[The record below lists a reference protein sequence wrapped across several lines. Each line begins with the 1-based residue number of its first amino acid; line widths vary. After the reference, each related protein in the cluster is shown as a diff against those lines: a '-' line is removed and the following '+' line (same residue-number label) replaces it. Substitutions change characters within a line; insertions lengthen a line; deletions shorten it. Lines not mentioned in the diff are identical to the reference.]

1 MKDAADEQEEM
12 EWVSVARPP
21 FNRWECFF
29 SLSFFL
35 FFLTDWKLFP
45 GWNSAGNL
53 LSILRSRSSRRTSQ
67 APAARVTP
75 ASRMRWRR
83 KRKKIGRTRIGGR
96 SASGARSS
104 ERRSSEQR
112 RPESVQV
119 IFLSH
124 QRTEEETWEPRE
136 GLTRSCSEEDWRKLK
151 KKDFAERCRRTST
164 SAVEETK

>member
-1 MKDAADEQEEM
+1 MKDAADKHEEM

-21 FNRWECFF
+21 FNRWDCFF
-29 SLSFFL
+29 SILLL
-35 FFLTDWKLFP
+35 FFLTDWKLFLE
-45 GWNSAGNL
+45 WNSAENL
-53 LSILRSRSSRRTSQ
+53 LSILRSRSSRRISQ
-67 APAARVTP
+67 APAAKETP

-104 ERRSSEQR
+104 ERRSSEQG

-136 GLTRSCSEEDWRKLK
+136 GLTRSCSEEDWRRLK
-151 KKDFAERCRRTST
+151 KKDFAERCRRIST